1 MRTRIVKIGNSQGVR
16 IPKALLLESGLEGE
30 VEISVKQGSLVIASV
45 SKPREGWDDAFA
57 AMARHGDDELLDGGA
72 PVETSFDDEDWQWT

>member
-1 MRTRIVKIGNSQGVR
+1 MRTRIVRIGNSQGVR
-16 IPKALLLESGLEGE
+16 IPKALLLETGLEGE
-30 VEISVKQGSLVIASV
+30 VEISVKQGSLVIAPL

-57 AMARHGDDELLDGGA
+57 AMARHGDDELLDGAA